1 MSTITIIL
9 CAFFG
14 GALATALGALGSVI
28 LCAIVAIAGIC
39 AVAGGCEFNIVTEI
53 AFGFFL
59 SPHLG
64 LGPAACALGYAAK
77 KGYVDDSKNIALPLL
92 SLGKPDVL
100 VVGGL
105 FAVLAYYI
113 QIGLANGLGLQGRF
127 DNVSFT
133 IVVINIIAK
142 LMFGDEGL
150 MGKIPEGDKR
160 FGVNSPNSWFPWQHY
175 GNSWQYFIFAG
186 SMAGISTYLWWLL
199 YTLGEKTGNMN
210 LMIDAQFPGFAL
222 AVTVLLL
229 LCAGLPCPV
238 FHHVGLVSAYAAMT
252 AYGFGASLPVVMLW
266 GISWGILSHFV
277 ADWGAKAFFVY
288 GRGYVDPPSISMA
301 SCSLFIYIIFPAIG
315 LYNGVM
321 LIATPA
327 IMLVLLVIMCFFI
340 ASKRNKAA

>member
-1 MSTITIIL
+1 MGAITTIL

-39 AVAGGCEFNIVTEI
+39 AVAAGCEFNIVTEI

-77 KGYVDDSKNIALPLL
+77 KGYLEDSKGIALPLF

-113 QIGLANGLGLQGRF
+113 QIGLSVGLGLQGKF
-127 DNVSFT
+127 DNVSCT
-133 IVVINIIAK
+133 IVIINIIAK
-142 LMFGDEGL
+142 IMFGNEGVF
-150 MGKIPEGDKR
+150 GKVPEGDKR
-160 FGVNSPNSWFPWQHY
+160 FGINSPNGWFPWMHY
-175 GNSWQYFIFAG
+175 SNSWQYFVFAG

-199 YTLGEKTGNMN
+199 YTLGEKTNNMN

-222 AVTVLLL
+222 AVVFLIL
-229 LCAGLPCPV
+229 LCCGLPCPV

-252 AYGFGASLPVVMLW
+252 AYAYGASLPVVMLW

-277 ADWGAKAFFVY
+277 ADWGASLFHVY
-288 GRGYVDPPSISMA
+288 GNGYVDPPSISMT
-301 SCSLFIYIIFPAIG
+301 SCSLFIYIICPAIG
-315 LYNGVM
+315 LYNGAM
-321 LIATPA
+321 LTITP
-327 IMLVLLVIMCFFI
+327 IVLLVLLVAMCFYI
-340 ASKRNKAA
+340 ASKKNKEA